1 MSDARFSQPV
11 LIAFDSLLHKC
22 AESPLIAHFGIDCSH
37 DLTSLLMMCVTG
49 GYRCSIRADTKF
61 ENVSFVFQHPNFYSQ
76 YMDTSV
82 QKVLLSFQRCLF
94 CPVLFGTAYKSAIHY
109 CAA

>member
-1 MSDARFSQPV
+1 
-11 LIAFDSLLHKC
+11 
-22 AESPLIAHFGIDCSH
+22 
-37 DLTSLLMMCVTG
+37 MMCVTG

-82 QKVLLSFQRCLF
+82 QKVRAFQR
-94 CPVLFGTAYKSAIHY
+94 VLRVVAVAFMLT
-109 CAA
+109 CVR

>member
-1 MSDARFSQPV
+1 
-11 LIAFDSLLHKC
+11 
-22 AESPLIAHFGIDCSH
+22 
-37 DLTSLLMMCVTG
+37 MCVTG

-109 CAA
+109 CAALAVGTAVLTWPIYCV